1 MVVLLRDVHLR
12 LRWNDNR
19 RSGDDPENGKEKFH
33 ILPRHRSGPMLS
45 RDVFSKYGCR
55 AAKVALNYR

>member
-1 MVVLLRDVHLR
+1 VVVLLRNVHLR

-33 ILPRHRSGPMLS
+33 IQ
-45 RDVFSKYGCR
+45 
-55 AAKVALNYR
+55 